1 MPLNLIRVDD
11 RLIHG
16 QVMAVWLRARR
27 AQTIVIADDDTAADE
42 FLAEVLTYAA
52 PPGVEVEVFS
62 VDGAAARLKE
72 IQGSS
77 EDAFLLMKSPVAAV
91 RLKELGVPIA
101 LLNIGGMGA
110 GPGRAPFYKNVSASE
125 AELTAIRDLERSGT
139 RVEIQIVAD
148 DKPVPVSSILSA

>member
-27 AQTIVIADDDTAADE
+27 AETIVIADDDTAADE

-52 PPGVEVEVFS
+52 PPGVEVDVFA
-62 VDGAAARLKE
+62 VDAAAPRLRD
-72 IQGSS
+72 IQNSS
-77 EDAFLLMKSPVAAV
+77 ENAFLLMKSPVVAL
-91 RLKELGVPIA
+91 RLKELGV
-101 LLNIGGMGA
+101 LMTVLNIGGMGA
-110 GPGRAPFYKNVSASE
+110 GPGRAPFYKNVSASAE
-125 AELTAIRDLERSGT
+125 ELTAIRELERSGT

>member
-27 AQTIVIADDDTAADE
+27 AETIVIADDDTAADE

-52 PPGVEVEVFS
+52 PPGVEVEVFA
-62 VDGAAARLKE
+62 VDAAAPRLRE
-72 IQGSS
+72 LQTSS
-77 EDAFLLMKSPVAAV
+77 EHAFLLMKSPTVAL
-91 RLKELGVPIA
+91 RLKELGVAMPT
-101 LLNIGGMGA
+101 LNIGGMGA
-110 GPGRAPFYKNVSASE
+110 GPSRAPFYKNVSASE
-125 AELTAIRDLERSGT
+125 AELTAIRELERSGT